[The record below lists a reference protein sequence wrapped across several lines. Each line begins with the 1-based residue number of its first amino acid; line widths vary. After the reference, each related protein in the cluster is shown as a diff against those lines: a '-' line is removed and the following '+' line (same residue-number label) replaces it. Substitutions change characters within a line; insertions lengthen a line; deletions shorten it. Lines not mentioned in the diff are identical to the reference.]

1 MRIIA
6 KRTLREF
13 WGSNPNYLES
23 KMNIKPLKTEQDYD
37 DALERI
43 NQLMDSELGSPEGD
57 ELDVLSVLV
66 EKYEDLNY
74 PVEAPNPI
82 EAIRFKME
90 QFGLKD
96 KDLVEYIGQSGRV
109 SEVMSYKRKLTLTM
123 IRNLEKGLNISAK
136 SLIEDYEFKKIG
148 AQGRPNPRLWLW
160 LPASPYRLHPCSR
173 L

>member
-37 DALERI
+37 DALARI
-43 NQLMDSELGSPEGD
+43 NQLMDSESGSPEGD

-136 SLIEDYEFKKIG
+136 SLIEDYEL
-148 AQGRPNPRLWLW
+148 RV
-160 LPASPYRLHPCSR
+160 
-173 L
+173 